1 MPTVTISIP
10 KNLKDEMKQYPEIN
24 WSELLK
30 QRMKKRAIALQKF
43 EQERKK
49 SGYHG

>member
-1 MPTVTISIP
+1 MPMVTISIP
-10 KNLKDEMKQYPEIN
+10 KNLKEEMKKYPEIN

-43 EQERKK
+43 DQKRKK
-49 SGYHG
+49 SE

>member
-10 KNLKDEMKQYPEIN
+10 QKLKNEMKQHPEIN

-43 EQERKK
+43 EQKRKK
-49 SGYHG
+49 RR